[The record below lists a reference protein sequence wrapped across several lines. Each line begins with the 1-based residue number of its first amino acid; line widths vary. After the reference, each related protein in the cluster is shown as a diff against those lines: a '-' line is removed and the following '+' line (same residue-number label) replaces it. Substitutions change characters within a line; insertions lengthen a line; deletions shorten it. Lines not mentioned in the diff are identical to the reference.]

1 MIDRRK
7 FIQNAIGSALA
18 LASVPV
24 PETAFAQTNENA
36 AVAHD
41 PGQVD
46 KSFVL
51 RGVNLGSWLVLEKW
65 MVPDVYRDTDASDE
79 YSLCFALG
87 DKAVSRL
94 QKHRETFIT
103 QDDFRWI
110 RNCGL
115 NAVRLPVGYWVL
127 DAPKPFV
134 PAADFVDF
142 ALDQALRNDLKLV
155 LDLHGAPGSQ
165 NGWDHS
171 GRAGEIGWHTDPNNI
186 KETIRILGAFAQ
198 RYGKHPALYGI
209 ELLNEPIWT
218 IPIAVLKEFYQNAY
232 SEIRKHTG
240 AEVAVVIHDSFRA
253 MAWQNFMKQPQYS
266 NVIIDTHLYQSFGQE
281 DAQRSAQEQ
290 VIFALKRKS
299 TLEQM
304 QREELPTFVGEWS
317 LALPYPSTR
326 DLSSFEGELVTG
338 AYADAQLLSFENSC
352 GWFFWSYKMKSDGV
366 WNFRNCVERGWLP
379 EKFPNA
385 VS

>member
-1 MIDRRK
+1 MIHRRK

-18 LASVPV
+18 LATVRVPD
-24 PETAFAQTNENA
+24 TALAQTNQSA
-36 AVAHD
+36 AVARNL
-41 PGQVD
+41 GQAND
-46 KSFVL
+46 SFVL
-51 RGVNLGSWLVLEKW
+51 RGVNLGAWLVLEKW
-65 MVPDVYRDTDASDE
+65 MVPDVYRKTNAEDE
-79 YSLCFALG
+79 YSLCLALG
-87 DKAVSRL
+87 DQARSRL
-94 QKHRETFIT
+94 QEHRETFIT
-103 QDDFRWI
+103 GDDFRWI

-115 NAVRLPVGYWVL
+115 NAVRLPVGYWTL
-127 DAPKPFV
+127 EAPKPFV
-134 PAADFVDF
+134 PAADFVEF

-171 GRAGEIGWHTDPNNI
+171 GRSGEIGWHTDPNNI

-198 RYGKHPALYGI
+198 KYGKHPALYGI
-209 ELLNEPIWT
+209 ELLNEPHWN
-218 IPIAVLKEFYQNAY
+218 IPIDILKEFYQNAY

-240 AEVAVVIHDSFRA
+240 MEVAVVFHDSFRA

-281 DAQRSAQEQ
+281 DAHRNAQEQ
-290 VIFALKRKS
+290 LIFALKRKS

-326 DLSSFEGELVTG
+326 DLSSFQEGLVTG
-338 AYADAQLLSFENSC
+338 AYADAQLLCFENTR
-352 GWFFWSYKMKSDGV
+352 GWFFWSYKMKAEGA
-366 WNFRNCVERGWLP
+366 WNFRYCVERGWMP
-379 EKFPNA
+379 EQFPA
-385 VS
+385 